1 MPVLFGLEVVAG
13 VAVAGALRRVA
24 PETTAAV
31 SGRISSV
38 ATGASSA
45 VTSFV
50 YGSSSTDDDA
60 PTTAGAPASAAG
72 PAAAA
77 APPVAKSETP
87 PSPFSP
93 TRVNLRAVKAL
104 RLPRLL
110 GPSSALGEPAHA
122 TVLTNG
128 AMLEQVAAAVP
139 RRYGD
144 TGGAWHLLFSTALDG
159 TSLLHLL
166 RRAAGA
172 GPCLLLLRDDARR
185 VFGAY
190 VSELREPPKAG
201 GAAGPEGHLFYG
213 SGETFL
219 LALGEMK
226 LPPVPERVVTPPSAP
241 TSPKRAAGGTR
252 CVAFSFGWRRERNR
266 HFVRADADGLVVGA
280 GGHFGL
286 SVDGSLSEG
295 NTGCCETFGN
305 PPLTRC
311 AAPRSAVSDVPLA
324 ASPLGG
330 NGGGASPMLV
340 RELSYGGGG
349 VTGHLSPANVE
360 RESSASEVERFRVVQ
375 LEVWGVDEREC
386 RKARGDA
393 AEHVPIRQS

>member
-1 MPVLFGLEVVAG
+1 M
-13 VAVAGALRRVA
+13 
-24 PETTAAV
+24 
-31 SGRISSV
+31 
-38 ATGASSA
+38 
-45 VTSFV
+45 
-50 YGSSSTDDDA
+50 
-60 PTTAGAPASAAG
+60 
-72 PAAAA
+72 
-77 APPVAKSETP
+77 
-87 PSPFSP
+87 
-93 TRVNLRAVKAL
+93 
-104 RLPRLL
+104 
-110 GPSSALGEPAHA
+110 
-122 TVLTNG
+122 
-128 AMLEQVAAAVP
+128 P

-190 VSELREPPKAG
+190 VSELREPPKATG

-226 LPPVPERVVTPPSAP
+226 LPPVPERVVTPPSAAP

-340 RELSYGGGG
+340 REL
-349 VTGHLSPANVE
+349 
-360 RESSASEVERFRVVQ
+360 
-375 LEVWGVDEREC
+375 
-386 RKARGDA
+386 
-393 AEHVPIRQS
+393 